1 MAVSSAGSSTTSSID
16 VASIVEQLMKVENK
30 PLDALTS
37 KIDQQ
42 KLIISDL
49 GIIKSKIAIFQDA
62 VKEFENPLSFNTVIA
77 NSSNTKVLTAS
88 GSNGALLGNYSIDV
102 NAVASADSYNISGYD
117 SVNAEVYVEEFTL
130 KIGKVGSE
138 DLEEF
143 VWEPSGSTTLT
154 SLVNWINSLDAEVYA
169 RVVQTTGDSD
179 FALQIFGTKTGE
191 DNAVTFSGLFTDVG
205 LETEIDPEG
214 DDIHTIRSGDAQFT
228 VNEVAF
234 ERSSNTI
241 TGVIDG
247 VTLNLISP
255 SATDESEVVNVTRGA
270 DNSEAVIKKLID
282 SYNDL
287 VETYKS
293 MTANAMNSDK
303 PGTFANNPMMLSFI
317 NDIKSRFATGAKYG
331 EDMQTS
337 VSLTSMGI
345 EMKRDGTLTF
355 NALSYFD
362 AKTNGLQDTLANG
375 VKIGYVSSNN
385 NLQAYLRNLIG
396 FTGNTGRLATI
407 IEAENSQVNELNNRK
422 LELQDRL
429 AGIQNNL
436 INQYSA
442 LNALLYQLSQTNNAL
457 TSALDAISNNSKN

>member
-49 GIIKSKIAIFQDA
+49 GVIKSKIATFQDA
-62 VKEFENPLSFNTVIA
+62 IKEFENPLSFNTVSA
-77 NSSNTKVLTAS
+77 NSSNTKVLTAA

-102 NAVASADSYNISGYD
+102 NAVASADSYTISGYGNE
-117 SVNAEVYVEEFTL
+117 NADVYVDNFTL

-138 DLEEF
+138 DREEF

-154 SLVNWINSLDAEVYA
+154 SLVSWINSLDAKVYA
-169 RVVQTTGDSD
+169 RVVQTTSDSD
-179 FALQIFGTKTGE
+179 YSLQIFGTKTGE
-191 DNAVTFSGLFTDVG
+191 DNAVTFSGLFSGAELV
-205 LETEIDPEG
+205 EEIDPENE
-214 DDIHTIRSGDAQFT
+214 DIHTIRSSDAQFI
-228 VNEVAF
+228 VNGIAF

-270 DNSEAVIKKLID
+270 DNSEAVIKKIID
-282 SYNDL
+282 AYNDL
-287 VETYKS
+287 MSTYKS

-317 NDIKSRFATGAKYG
+317 NDIKSSFATGAKYG
-331 EDMQTS
+331 DDMQTI

-345 EMKRDGTLTF
+345 EMQRDGSLTF
-355 NALSYFD
+355 NSLSYFD
-362 AKTNGLQDTLANG
+362 SRTNGLQDILASG

-407 IEAENSQVNELNNRK
+407 IEAENTQVNELNNRK

-429 AGIQNNL
+429 AGVQNNL